1 MQTFITFILILGAYR
16 FWCIYCGIIME
27 KQIGKERMR
36 VIYAVSDLH
45 GCYDKYTKLLERLHM
60 TSDDSLY
67 ILGDIVDRGSDGMKI
82 LLDLIDRKN
91 VFSCRGNHDHC
102 AQILLRNFALPNDGC
117 FADGLEEAFRLWLSD
132 GGSMTYEEFLS
143 LDESKQHAVLRYL
156 GSLLVYKKLTVG
168 GQKFFLAHTIPGKAK
183 TLDIPN
189 WKNSDFIMG
198 EPEYEKMYF
207 EDTII
212 VTGHTPT
219 GFIDPE
225 YTGRIWKGSNHIAI
239 DCGAVFGNPLGCICL
254 DTMEEIYVE

>member
-1 MQTFITFILILGAYR
+1 M
-16 FWCIYCGIIME
+16 
-27 KQIGKERMR
+27 
-36 VIYAVSDLH
+36 IYAVSDLH

-67 ILGDIVDRGSDGMKI
+67 MLGDIVDRGSGGMKI

-102 AQILLRNFALPNDGC
+102 AQILLRNFAFPNDGH
-117 FADGLEEAFRLWLSD
+117 FVDGLEEAFRLWLSD
-132 GGSMTYEEFLS
+132 GGSTTYEEFLS

-168 GQKFFLAHTIPGKAK
+168 GQKFFLAHTVPEKSKMLNI
-183 TLDIPN
+183 DSCRI
-189 WKNSDFIMG
+189 SDFIMG

-207 EDTII
+207 EDAII

-219 GFIDPE
+219 GFIDPD
-225 YTGRIWKGSNHIAI
+225 YTGRIWKGNNHIAI

>member
-1 MQTFITFILILGAYR
+1 M
-16 FWCIYCGIIME
+16 
-27 KQIGKERMR
+27 
-36 VIYAVSDLH
+36 IYAVSDLR
-45 GCYDKYTKLLERLHM
+45 GCYDKYMKLLERLHM

-67 ILGDIVDRGSDGMKI
+67 ILGDIVDRGSGGMKI

-132 GGSMTYEEFLS
+132 GGSTTYEEFLS
-143 LDESKQHAVLRYL
+143 LDESKQHAVLGYL
-156 GSLLVYKKLTVG
+156 CSLLVYKKLTVG
-168 GQKFFLAHTIPGKAK
+168 GQKFFLAHTVPGKAK

-207 EDTII
+207 EDTIS

-225 YTGRIWKGSNHIAI
+225 YTGRIWKGNNHIAI
-239 DCGAVFGNPLGCICL
+239 DCRAVFGNPLGCICL

>member
-1 MQTFITFILILGAYR
+1 M
-16 FWCIYCGIIME
+16 
-27 KQIGKERMR
+27 
-36 VIYAVSDLH
+36 IYAVSDLH
-45 GCYDKYTKLLERLHM
+45 GCYDKYIKLLECLHM

-67 ILGDIVDRGSDGMKI
+67 ILGDIVDRGSEGMKI
-82 LLDLIDRKN
+82 LLDLINRKN

-102 AQILLRNFALPNDGC
+102 AQILLRSFVLPDDGY

-132 GGSMTYEEFLS
+132 GGSTTYEEFLK
-143 LDESKQHAVLRYL
+143 LDESEQRAVLRYL
-156 GSLLVYKKLTVG
+156 GSLPVYKKLTVG
-168 GQKFFLAHTIPGKAK
+168 DQKFFLAHTVPEKTK
-183 TLDIPN
+183 TLDIHN

-198 EPEYEKMYF
+198 EPEYEKTYF

-212 VTGHTPT
+212 ITGHIPT

-225 YTGRIWKGSNHIAI
+225 YTGRIWKGNNHIAI

>member
-1 MQTFITFILILGAYR
+1 
-16 FWCIYCGIIME
+16 
-27 KQIGKERMR
+27 MR

-45 GCYDKYTKLLERLHM
+45 GCYDKYIKLLECLNM
-60 TSDDSLY
+60 TFEDSLY
-67 ILGDIVDRGSDGMKI
+67 ILGDIVDRGSGGIKI
-82 LLDLIDRKN
+82 ILDLINRNN

-102 AQILLRNFALPNDGC
+102 AQILLRNFAFPNDGH
-117 FADGLEEAFRLWLSD
+117 FVDGLEEAFRLWLSD
-132 GGSMTYEEFLS
+132 GGSTTYEKFLS

-168 GQKFFLAHTIPGKAK
+168 GQKLFLAHTVPEKSKMLNI
-183 TLDIPN
+183 DSCRI
-189 WKNSDFIMG
+189 SDFIMG

-207 EDTII
+207 EDAII

-219 GFIDPE
+219 GLIDPD
-225 YTGRIWKGSNHIAI
+225 YTGRIWKGNNHIAI

>member
-1 MQTFITFILILGAYR
+1 MVY
-16 FWCIYCGIIME
+16 
-27 KQIGKERMR
+27 
-36 VIYAVSDLH
+36 VVSDLH
-45 GCYDKYTKLLERLHM
+45 GCYDKYMKLLERLNM
-60 TSDDSLY
+60 TSDDALY
-67 ILGDIVDRGSDGMKI
+67 LLGDIVDRGNGGMKI
-82 LLDLIDRKN
+82 VLDLIDRKN

-102 AQILLRNFALPNDGC
+102 AQILLRNFAFPNDGH
-117 FADGLEEAFRLWLSD
+117 FVDGLEEAFRLWLSD
-132 GGSMTYEEFLS
+132 GGSTTYEKFLK
-143 LDESKQHAVLRYL
+143 LDESKQRAALRYL
-156 GSLLVYKKLTVG
+156 GSLPVYKKLTVG
-168 GQKFFLAHTIPGKAK
+168 GQKFFLAHTVPGKAK

-225 YTGRIWKGSNHIAI
+225 YTGRIWKGNNHIAI

>member
-1 MQTFITFILILGAYR
+1 M
-16 FWCIYCGIIME
+16 
-27 KQIGKERMR
+27 
-36 VIYAVSDLH
+36 IYAVSDLH

-67 ILGDIVDRGSDGMKI
+67 ILGDIVDRGSGGMKI

-102 AQILLRNFALPNDGC
+102 AKILLRNFALPNDGC
-117 FADGLEEAFRLWLSD
+117 FADRLEEAFRLWLSD
-132 GGSMTYEEFLS
+132 GGSTTYEEFLS

-168 GQKFFLAHTIPGKAK
+168 DQKFFLAHTVPEKSKMLNI
-183 TLDIPN
+183 DSCRI
-189 WKNSDFIMG
+189 SDFIMG

-207 EDTII
+207 EDAII

-225 YTGRIWKGSNHIAI
+225 YTGRIWKGNNHIAI

>member
-1 MQTFITFILILGAYR
+1 M
-16 FWCIYCGIIME
+16 
-27 KQIGKERMR
+27 
-36 VIYAVSDLH
+36 IYAVSDLH
-45 GCYDKYTKLLERLHM
+45 GCYDKYMKLLERL

-67 ILGDIVDRGSDGMKI
+67 ILGDIVDRGSEGMKI
-82 LLDLIDRKN
+82 LLDLINRKN

-102 AQILLRNFALPNDGC
+102 AQILLRSFVLPDDGY

-132 GGSMTYEEFLS
+132 GGSPTYEEFLK
-143 LDESKQHAVLRYL
+143 LDESEQRAVLRYL
-156 GSLLVYKKLTVG
+156 GSLPVYKKLTVG
-168 GQKFFLAHTIPGKAK
+168 DQKFFLAHTVPEK
-183 TLDIPN
+183 TKMLDIHN

-198 EPEYEKMYF
+198 EPEYEKTYF

-212 VTGHTPT
+212 ITGHIPT

-225 YTGRIWKGSNHIAI
+225 YTGRIWKGNNHIAI

>member
-1 MQTFITFILILGAYR
+1 M
-16 FWCIYCGIIME
+16 
-27 KQIGKERMR
+27 
-36 VIYAVSDLH
+36 IYAVSDLH
-45 GCYDKYTKLLERLHM
+45 GCYDKYRKLLECLHM

-67 ILGDIVDRGSDGMKI
+67 ILGDIVDRGSEGMKI
-82 LLDLIDRKN
+82 LLDLINRKN

-102 AQILLRNFALPNDGC
+102 AQILLRSFVLPDDGY

-132 GGSMTYEEFLS
+132 GGSTTYEEFLK
-143 LDESKQHAVLRYL
+143 LDESEQRAVLRYL
-156 GSLLVYKKLTVG
+156 GSLPVYKKLTVG
-168 GQKFFLAHTIPGKAK
+168 DQKFFLAHTVPEK
-183 TLDIPN
+183 TKMLDIHN

-198 EPEYEKMYF
+198 EPEYEKTYF

-212 VTGHTPT
+212 ITGHIPT

-225 YTGRIWKGSNHIAI
+225 YTGRIWKGNNHIAI

>member
-1 MQTFITFILILGAYR
+1 
-16 FWCIYCGIIME
+16 
-27 KQIGKERMR
+27 MR

-67 ILGDIVDRGSDGMKI
+67 ILGDIVDRGSGGMKI
-82 LLDLIDRKN
+82 LLDLINRKN

-102 AQILLRNFALPNDGC
+102 AQMLLRNFVLSNDGC

-132 GGSMTYEEFLS
+132 GGSTTYEEFLS

-168 GQKFFLAHTIPGKAK
+168 GQKFFLAHTVPEKSKMLNI
-183 TLDIPN
+183 DSCRI
-189 WKNSDFIMG
+189 SDFIMG

-207 EDTII
+207 EDAII
-212 VTGHTPT
+212 VTGHMPT
-219 GFIDPE
+219 GFIDPD
-225 YTGRIWKGSNHIAI
+225 YTGRIWKGNNHIAI
-239 DCGAVFGNPLGCICL
+239 DLSLIH
-254 DTMEEIYVE
+254 I